1 MLASMQANIDQ
12 LMQGQLGDWLQ
23 SQVAT
28 RAAAKEQA
36 ANRWT
41 WGAAV
46 LMPVLA
52 FVWFGPESIAAFRVH
67 LAIVGIFGAGWWGWQ
82 PIAKAKQAMKVGINA
97 AIARSLGI
105 AYDHE
110 VEPGAEFAAAKT
122 YGLVPTHRRAS
133 FEDRW
138 HGMIEGHSFSLYEAH
153 LEDRRGSGKN
163 RRWVTVFRGTI
174 IQMGF
179 GRPFHSTTL
188 LQRAGK
194 HRKWFGLG
202 GAKDSVTFDGHRLDL
217 VDQVHPDFDAVFGLF
232 SDDQVEARVLVHP
245 TYIEHLL
252 RVEEVFGAEELR
264 ALFARGEVILAV
276 EGKNLFESGGM
287 DPAKDRIRAEE
298 TARQFAALAGLAV
311 AINQNAR
318 GRVLGEAHTPLT
330 MPPAQ
335 THRPAEPAAHIADA
349 DFAPPRPAASFGRKR
364 V

>member
-1 MLASMQANIDQ
+1 MLAAMQANIDQ
-12 LMQGQLGDWLQ
+12 LMQGHLGDWLQ
-23 SQVAT
+23 SQGAM

-52 FVWFGPESIAAFRVH
+52 FIWFGPEVIANFRVH
-67 LAIVGIFGAGWWGWQ
+67 ALIMGVSGVSWWGWQ
-82 PIAKAKQAMKVGINA
+82 PIAKAKQAVKIGINA
-97 AIARSLGI
+97 AIARSLGVS
-105 AYDHE
+105 YEQE
-110 VEPGAEFAAAKT
+110 VQTGAELEAAKR
-122 YGLVPTHRRAS
+122 YELVPAHRRAS

-138 HGMIEGHSFSLYEAH
+138 YGTIEGHSFNLYEAH
-153 LEDRRGSGKN
+153 LEDRRGSGRN

-202 GAKDSVTFDGHRLDL
+202 GSKDAVTFDGHRLDF

-245 TYIEHLL
+245 AYIEHLL
-252 RVEEVFGAEELR
+252 RVEEVFGAQELR

-298 TARQFAALAGLAV
+298 TARQLAALAGLAV

-318 GRVLGEAHTPLT
+318 GRVLGEAPQPLAI
-330 MPPAQ
+330 PEP
-335 THRPAEPAAHIADA
+335 HRPAEPLASIADA

-364 V
+364 G